1 MNPYPEAL
9 FKPPQPD
16 MRIMAIRTPKPLL
29 WFVIALAS
37 MSCEAQSQDLP
48 RITLNAGIH
57 NINAEVAQS
66 PQERATGLMLRQS
79 MPANQGMLFVFE
91 QAEQQCFWMK
101 NTLIPLDIAFV
112 ADDGTIINIEH
123 MKPLSLDN
131 HCSTKPVRMALE
143 MNEGWFARKGVSAG
157 SKLSGKPFTH

>member
-1 MNPYPEAL
+1 
-9 FKPPQPD
+9 

-37 MSCEAQSQDLP
+37 MGCEAQPQPQVLP

-57 NINAEVAQS
+57 NISAEVAQS
-66 PQERATGLMLRQS
+66 PQERATGLMSRQS

-91 QAEQQCFWMK
+91 QAEQQCFFMK

-131 HCSTKPVRMALE
+131 RCSAKPVRLVLE
-143 MNEGWFARKGVSAG
+143 MNLGWFAKKGVSAG

>member
-1 MNPYPEAL
+1 
-9 FKPPQPD
+9 

-37 MSCEAQSQDLP
+37 MACQAQSQPQDLP

-57 NINAEVAQS
+57 NISAEVAQS

-112 ADDGTIINIEH
+112 AGDGTIINIEH

-131 HCSTKPVRMALE
+131 HCSAKPVRMALE
-143 MNEGWFARKGVSAG
+143 MNGGWFAKKGGSPG
-157 SKLSGKPFTH
+157 SKLTGKPFTH

>member
-1 MNPYPEAL
+1 
-9 FKPPQPD
+9 

-37 MSCEAQSQDLP
+37 MACEAQSQPQDLP

-57 NINAEVAQS
+57 NISAEVAQS

-112 ADDGTIINIEH
+112 AGDGTIINIEH

-131 HCSTKPVRMALE
+131 HCSAKPVRLVLE
-143 MNEGWFARKGVSAG
+143 MNGGWFAKKGVSPG
-157 SKLSGKPFTH
+157 SKLTGKPFTR

>member
-1 MNPYPEAL
+1 MNPYSEAL

-37 MSCEAQSQDLP
+37 MSCEAQSQGLP

-112 ADDGTIINIEH
+112 AGDGTIINIEH

>member
-1 MNPYPEAL
+1 
-9 FKPPQPD
+9 

-37 MSCEAQSQDLP
+37 MGCEAQPQPQVLP

-57 NINAEVAQS
+57 NISAEVAQS
-66 PQERATGLMLRQS
+66 PQERATGLMSRQS

-91 QAEQQCFWMK
+91 QAEQQCFFMK

-131 HCSTKPVRMALE
+131 HCSAKPVRLVLE
-143 MNEGWFARKGVSAG
+143 MNEGWFAKKGVSAG

>member
-1 MNPYPEAL
+1 
-9 FKPPQPD
+9 

-37 MSCEAQSQDLP
+37 MACEAQSQPQDLP

-57 NINAEVAQS
+57 NISAEVAQS

-131 HCSTKPVRMALE
+131 HCSAKPVRMALE
-143 MNEGWFARKGVSAG
+143 MNEGWFAKKGVSPG
-157 SKLSGKPFTH
+157 SKLTGKPFTR

>member
-1 MNPYPEAL
+1 MTV
-9 FKPPQPD
+9 
-16 MRIMAIRTPKPLL
+16 RTPKPLL
-29 WFVIALAS
+29 WFVIAFAS
-37 MSCEAQSQDLP
+37 MGCEAQSQPQDLP

-57 NINAEVAQS
+57 NISAEVAQS

-112 ADDGTIINIEH
+112 ADDGTIINIEP

-131 HCSTKPVRMALE
+131 HCSAKPVRLVLE
-143 MNEGWFARKGVSAG
+143 MNMGWFAKKGVSVG
-157 SKLSGKPFTH
+157 SRLTGKPFTH

>member
-1 MNPYPEAL
+1 
-9 FKPPQPD
+9 

-37 MSCEAQSQDLP
+37 MACQAQSQPQDLP

-57 NINAEVAQS
+57 NISAEVAQS

-112 ADDGTIINIEH
+112 AGDGTIINIEH

-131 HCSTKPVRMALE
+131 HCSAKPVRLVLE
-143 MNEGWFARKGVSAG
+143 MNGGWFAKKGVSPG
-157 SKLSGKPFTH
+157 SKLTGKPFTR